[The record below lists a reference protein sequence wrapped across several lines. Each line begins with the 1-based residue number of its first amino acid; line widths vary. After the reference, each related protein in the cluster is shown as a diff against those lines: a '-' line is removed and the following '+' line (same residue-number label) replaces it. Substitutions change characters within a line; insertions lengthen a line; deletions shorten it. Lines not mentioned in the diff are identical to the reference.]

1 MAPAVLYRCRTP
13 TNRLC
18 PCGRVARE
26 LARLGIETEERRVPW
41 RRRDRDDVEGLTGQR
56 AVPVLVLGDD
66 AICDSKR
73 ILEHLEW
80 RAGER
85 RRATSVDPGEPRRR

>member
-26 LARLGIETEERRVPW
+26 LARHGIEAEERRVAW
-41 RRRDRDDVEGLTGQR
+41 RRRDRDEVEGLTGQR

-80 RAGER
+80 RDER
-85 RRATSVDPGEPRRR
+85 QRATSVDSGEPSRR